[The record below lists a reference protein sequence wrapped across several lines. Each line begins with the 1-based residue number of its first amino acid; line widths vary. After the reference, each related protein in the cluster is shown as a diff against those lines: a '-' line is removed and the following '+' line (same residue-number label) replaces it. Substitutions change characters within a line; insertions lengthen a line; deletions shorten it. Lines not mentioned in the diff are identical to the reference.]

1 MDRNP
6 FIITS
11 VVGQEL
17 LSAGK
22 HSSSMKV
29 LEAARAIG
37 TDSLKLESSLLQ
49 ALGNYEWA
57 GRLMS
62 GWSFRVEGLEYKHTK
77 RLIQAYYTKHSNI
90 STSSLISACFFTVG
104 IEA

>member
-1 MDRNP
+1 MFTCTRTCTCHLSLSLSLSPSSAGNFQPKLEKFESLKLDRNP

-49 ALGNYEWA
+49 ALGNYKWA
-57 GRLMS
+57 G
-62 GWSFRVEGLEYKHTK
+62 
-77 RLIQAYYTKHSNI
+77 
-90 STSSLISACFFTVG
+90 
-104 IEA
+104 